1 VSIFSDDDP
10 DSTKLD
16 GEYASGLDP
25 DGDMRMEDD
34 LETLDSVEL
43 DGDVDIERDG
53 DDKEEEDE
61 EAEDEKKEDEEE
73 EEEEVV
79 VVVDVD
85 EEDDKD
91 EDDGK
96 EAQMIGQGA
105 MVNTSADDV
114 ANMVDDQPIVL
125 PEQPQEM
132 YAYIPWPQ
140 PTAPAPLPQT
150 PDRCPQP
157 LTLETDP
164 ISGLYHLGFVMP
176 LKPRPAVP
184 ALQEAEAAANTSD
197 VKLDQQL
204 RIESAGAN
212 STTMSLSL
220 MSLSQMSLPPMSL
233 SLLSHSPRHTR
244 IAR

>member
-1 VSIFSDDDP
+1 
-10 DSTKLD
+10 LD
-16 GEYASGLDP
+16 GEYASELDP
-25 DGDMRMEDD
+25 VGDMRMEDD
-34 LETLDSVEL
+34 LETLDRILL

-61 EAEDEKKEDEEE
+61 EEEDEEEEDEQKEDEEE
-73 EEEEVV
+73 EEEEEEV

-132 YAYIPWPQ
+132 YAYTPWPQ

-157 LTLETDP
+157 LTPETDP

-204 RIESAGAN
+204 LIESAGAD

-220 MSLSQMSLPPMSL
+220 MCLSQMSLPPMSL
-233 SLLSHSPRHTR
+233 SLMSHSLRHTR